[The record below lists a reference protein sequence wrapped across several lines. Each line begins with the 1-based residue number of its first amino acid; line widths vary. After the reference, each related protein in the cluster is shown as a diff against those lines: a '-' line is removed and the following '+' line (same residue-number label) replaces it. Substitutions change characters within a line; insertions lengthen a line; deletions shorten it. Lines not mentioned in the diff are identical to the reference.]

1 MVDLNGLT
9 TLIYV
14 DWIPQVNGPPEKS
27 VRSDNWN
34 QDLRCKSV
42 RKVESMILILRTRSD
57 SASPPSRQFFRNHFR
72 LFEYGLGCEHLHVGW
87 VAVLAQDSFDDYLE
101 FCLDTFF
108 YRPVY

>member
-34 QDLRCKSV
+34 QDFRCKAV
-42 RKVESMILILRTRSD
+42 RKVESTITYIGNKVGLCLTSLSLILPQSF
-57 SASPPSRQFFRNHFR
+57 PP
-72 LFEYGLGCEHLHVGW
+72 
-87 VAVLAQDSFDDYLE
+87 A
-101 FCLDTFF
+101 
-108 YRPVY
+108 